1 MPGDN
6 EKKKDAIIELM
17 RDHSQRHMK
26 MLSEEEMEGKIIE
39 MGLKGLN
46 LTDKALY
53 WELKRT
59 WDTIQAIS
67 LGKKIAHPLT
77 TQL

>member
-17 RDHSQRHMK
+17 REYSQK
-26 MLSEEEMEGKIIE
+26 NKIMLSEQEIEAKIVE

-46 LTDKALY
+46 LTDKSLY
-53 WELKRT
+53 WDLKRT
-59 WDTIQAIS
+59 WDRIRLIS
-67 LGKKIAHPLT
+67 VQKKIGHPLT
-77 TQL
+77 TQS